1 MAQGIQVQHLVT
13 YMHTQNSLAKSLI
26 KIIKLIARHL
36 LHNCNLPI
44 TCWGHVVL
52 HAADLI

>member
-52 HAADLI
+52 HVTDLI